1 MIINHYKKSEL
12 KIYKKSRYFLWI
24 IILFL
29 LPSLFYLLPTLY
41 SDSFSFGSKINGHL
55 SRPDKI
61 VLRTAIKSI
70 GISDSNPR
78 TLLSNLFNNF
88 PSYILPNNNLPEL
101 RIDIKFK
108 EYEKLRKDREEAL
121 NSKYYDKW
129 ALPDDPYKNTPFG
142 LIVTDKLSWAKADVT
157 FNNKKVKAKVRLKGD
172 MLDHI
177 ATSKWSL
184 RMNIKDGAVA
194 GMRKINHQNP
204 LVRDFHTEAL
214 IHDAMTFR
222 GVIAPRTIFTNTF
235 INGEK
240 IGPMYIEEHLSEPM
254 TEFASRPYGPMLA
267 YDFFKTEGL
276 KIYDEEMFWNN
287 DLNLKAAISNLDYYL
302 GKKAGVTQNFR
313 NNPELALE
321 TFDSETWAR
330 YLAVTFI
337 YKCFHGNGDSNLKFY
352 FHPLKK
358 KVEPI
363 SFDNGCGQK
372 EPSRHLGFL
381 PIPGEFIYE
390 LLKIQS
396 FRKLLKIELDWWS
409 NSIDAENFIE
419 GINNKEQ
426 QLRKELSWDS
436 PFLEKYSI
444 SADHIPDIILWL
456 NEFDDNRINE
466 IDINDPNQLLHL
478 TFSIMKDNNS
488 LKLVVLNPEIKPL
501 SDLKM
506 LFETKEST
514 QYIPLKN
521 YIFDEETSAFIYD
534 IDPIIFSND
543 LISSIDKVKLEYSNT
558 KTDEIIFTS
567 DIYLTY
573 KNKRIPIYPESTIE
587 YLKKYF
593 RVDLDENLIILD
605 EFKNIQV
612 LKDLIIPDDYELVIK
627 KGAVLNFAS
636 DASLIIKGKTNI
648 LGTKKE
654 NVIFQ
659 GIDGGSWPGVL
670 ILANSKDIKM
680 NGFLMQEATGKSIG
694 GYNYTGAMTIFE
706 GKINISD
713 ATFSKNV
720 SEDSLNLVN
729 TNGVIRELHISNTT
743 SDGLD
748 IDFGRVTLRDST
760 FSDIGTRTGADAI
773 DISHASVEIYNI
785 RINRTTDKG
794 LSIGES
800 ANVKVQE
807 MFIEDALVGI
817 AAKDSSFLEAKN
829 LKFSEISLAN
839 IMAYNKKPHHD
850 GANVYIEDIQASES
864 IYINQKGSKMTIDNQ
879 IIIPKKID
887 VASMYDSYMKSIK

>member
-12 KIYKKSRYFLWI
+12 KIFKKFRYFLLV

-29 LPSLFYLLPTLY
+29 LPSLFYLLPTIY
-41 SDSFSFGSKINGHL
+41 NDSFSFGSKINGYL

-78 TLLSNLFNNF
+78 ILLSNLFNNF

-121 NSKYYDKW
+121 NSKYYDTL
-129 ALPDDPYKNTPFG
+129 ALPDDPYKKIPFG

-157 FNNKKVKAKVRLKGD
+157 FNNKKVKAKMRLKGD

-184 RMNIKDGAVA
+184 RMNIKDGAVS
-194 GMRKINHQNP
+194 GMRKINHQNS

-276 KIYDEEMFWNN
+276 KIYDEKMFWNN
-287 DLNLKAAISNLDYYL
+287 DLNLKAAISNLDFYL

-330 YLAVTFI
+330 YLAVTFL

-381 PIPGEFIYE
+381 PIPGEFVYE

-409 NSIDAENFIE
+409 NSIDAENFIK
-419 GINNKEQ
+419 GINGKEQ

-436 PFLEKYSI
+436 PFLDKYSI
-444 SADHIPDIILWL
+444 SADHIPDIVLWL
-456 NEFDDNRINE
+456 NEFDENRTNE
-466 IDINDPNQLLHL
+466 IDINDPNQVLHL
-478 TFSIMKDNNS
+478 TFSIMKDNDS
-488 LKLVVLNPEIKPL
+488 LKLVVLNPEKKPL
-501 SDLKM
+501 SDLKI
-506 LFETKEST
+506 LFETKESSRH
-514 QYIPLKN
+514 IPLKS
-521 YIFDEETSAFIYD
+521 YIFDEEKNAFIYD
-534 IDPIIFSND
+534 IDPVVLSNQ
-543 LISSIDKVKLEYSNT
+543 LISSIDKVKLEYRNA
-558 KTDEIIFTS
+558 KTEEIIVTS
-567 DIYLTY
+567 DIYLKY
-573 KNKRIPIYPESTIE
+573 PNKRIPKYTQSTIE
-587 YLKKYF
+587 HLRKYF
-593 RVDLDENLIILD
+593 RVDLNENLIILD
-605 EFKNIQV
+605 EFKNIEV
-612 LKDLIIPDDYELVIK
+612 HEHLVIPDGYVLVIK
-627 KGAVLNFAS
+627 RGAILNFAS
-636 DASLIIKGKTNI
+636 DASLIIKGETKI
-648 LGTKKE
+648 LGSKQE
-654 NVIFQ
+654 NVVFQ
-659 GIDGGSWPGVL
+659 GIGEDSWPGVL
-670 ILANSKDIKM
+670 ILANNKDIQI
-680 NGFLMQEATGKSIG
+680 NGLLMKAATGKGIRG
-694 GYNYTGAMTIFE
+694 NNYTGGMTIFK
-706 GKINISD
+706 GKINISNS
-713 ATFSKNV
+713 TFLKNI
-720 SEDSLNLVN
+720 SEDSLNLVS
-729 TNGVIRELHISNTT
+729 TNGVVRELNISNTP

-748 IDFGRVTLRDST
+748 IDFGRVDLRDST

-773 DISHASVEIYNI
+773 DISHASVEISNI

-800 ANVKVQE
+800 AKVKVQN
-807 MFIEDALVGI
+807 MSIEDALVGI
-817 AAKDSSFLEAKN
+817 AVKDSSFLEAKK

-864 IYINQKGSKMTIDNQ
+864 IYINQKGSKMTVDNQ
-879 IIIPKKID
+879 TIVPKKID
-887 VASMYDSYMKSIK
+887 VDSMYESFMKSIK

>member
-1 MIINHYKKSEL
+1 MIINHYTKSKL
-12 KIYKKSRYFLWI
+12 KIYKKSRYFFWV

-29 LPSLFYLLPTLY
+29 LPSLFYLLPTIY
-41 SDSFSFGSKINGHL
+41 NDSFSFGSKINGYL

-70 GISDSNPR
+70 GISNSNPR

-88 PSYILPNNNLPEL
+88 PSYVLPNNLPEL

-108 EYEKLRKDREEAL
+108 EYDKLRKDREEAL
-121 NSKYYDKW
+121 NSEYYNSL
-129 ALPDDPYKNTPFG
+129 ALPDDPYKGIPFG
-142 LIVTDKLSWAKADVT
+142 LIVSDKLSWVKADVT
-157 FNNKKVKAKVRLKGD
+157 FNDKKVKAKIRLKGD

-184 RMNIKDGAVA
+184 RMNIKDGAIS
-194 GMRKINHQNP
+194 GMRKINHQSP

-214 IHDAMTFR
+214 IHDAMIFR
-222 GVIAPRTIFTNTF
+222 GVIAPRTMFTNTF

-240 IGPMYIEEHLSEPM
+240 IGPMYIEEHVSEPM
-254 TEFASRPYGPMLA
+254 TEFSSRPYGPILA
-267 YDFFKTEGL
+267 YDFFETEGL
-276 KIYDEEMFWNN
+276 KIYDEEMFWSN
-287 DLNLKAAISNLDYYL
+287 DLNLKAAILNLDYYL

-381 PIPGEFIYE
+381 PIPGEFVYE

-409 NSIDAENFIE
+409 NSINAENFIE
-419 GINNKEQ
+419 GINDKEQ
-426 QLRKELSWDS
+426 QLRKELSWDA
-436 PFLEKYSI
+436 PFLDKYSI
-444 SADHIPDIILWL
+444 SADHIPDIRLWL
-456 NEFDDNRINE
+456 NKFDENRINE
-466 IDINDPNQLLHL
+466 ININDPNQVLHL
-478 TFSIMKDNNS
+478 TFSIMKDNDS
-488 LKLVVLNPEIKPL
+488 LKLVVLNPEKKPL
-501 SDLKM
+501 SDLKI

-514 QYIPLKN
+514 QYIPLKS
-521 YIFDEETSAFIYD
+521 YIFDEEKNAFIYD
-534 IDPIIFSND
+534 IDPVILSNE
-543 LISSIDKVKLEYSNT
+543 LISSIDKVKLEYRNA
-558 KTDEIIFTS
+558 KTEEMIVTS

-573 KNKRIPIYPESTIE
+573 KNKRIPIYTQSTIE
-587 YLKKYF
+587 HLRKYF
-593 RVDLDENLIILD
+593 RVDLNENLIILD
-605 EFKNIQV
+605 EFKNIEV
-612 LKDLIIPDDYELVIK
+612 LEDLIIPDGYVLVIK
-627 KGAVLNFAS
+627 RGAILNFAS
-636 DASLIIKGKTNI
+636 DASLIIKGETKI
-648 LGTKKE
+648 LGSKQE
-654 NVIFQ
+654 NVVFQ
-659 GIDGGSWPGVL
+659 GIGEDSWPGVL
-670 ILANSKDIKM
+670 ILANNKDIQI
-680 NGFLMQEATGKSIG
+680 NGLLMQAATGKGIG
-694 GYNYTGAMTIFE
+694 GYNYTGGMTIFK
-706 GKINISD
+706 GKINISNS
-713 ATFSKNV
+713 TFSKNI

-729 TNGVIRELHISNTT
+729 TNGVVRELNISNTP

-748 IDFGRVTLRDST
+748 IDFGRVDLRDST

-773 DISHASVEIYNI
+773 DISHASVEISNI

-800 ANVKVQE
+800 AKVKVQN
-807 MFIEDALVGI
+807 MSIEDALVGI
-817 AAKDSSFLEAKN
+817 AVKDSSFLEAKK

-864 IYINQKGSKMTIDNQ
+864 IYINQKGSKMTVDNQ
-879 IIIPKKID
+879 TIIPKKID
-887 VASMYDSYMKSIK
+887 VDSMYDSFMKSIK